1 MIIFSRENFLSI
13 CRIEMNKWFFQR
25 TFQGP
30 LRNSVSELLQRRW
43 RRRGGDAANLN
54 GIFNRQ
60 SLASFDKF
68 SNQIQKQKII
78 KTLKNHRKNR
88 ICKQH
93 YNIFQLVV
101 LNIYIYMFFFLRFCI
116 SWFLIFLVTSATLG
130 HLWQHFVAPD
140 GAVFYWLAQWVK
152 DGPKK
157 GGARVRWLVSL
168 LTLKHWENLGSFIFE
183 MIICKAF
190 KRFKMILP
198 YKFVIKNKG

>member
-101 LNIYIYMFFFLRFCI
+101 LNIYIYVLFFAVLH
-116 SWFLIFLVTSATLG
+116 FLISHIPCDQCHLG
-130 HLWQHFVAPD
+130 ASLTTFCST
-140 GAVFYWLAQWVK
+140 
-152 DGPKK
+152 
-157 GGARVRWLVSL
+157 RWSCFL
-168 LTLKHWENLGSFIFE
+168 LTCTMS
-183 MIICKAF
+183 
-190 KRFKMILP
+190 
-198 YKFVIKNKG
+198 